1 MTSKHSARHAVH
13 VAGFPVQEKAVFEQ
27 FFHIAG
33 QRPPGWWL
41 TDKIE
46 EAAVVLLRAS
56 YSEDIDA
63 FYGQISPW
71 QKVVIIGLSDFGTGW
86 PFMPRPIKLMAILNK
101 INELV
106 RHGEL
111 GRVADTVPASVEQL
125 ANSTQVSQASQQASQ
140 TGHAMQATQPMPLR
154 AAVPERTSA
163 PAPLM
168 PPIAANL
175 QRAAPV
181 PAPLEAP
188 VHQPP
193 GTVSLDGARSVPV
206 SVPRVAA
213 PVPRQVVHAPAAQ
226 PPAPV
231 PKPAAAAPLAKQA
244 LGKVLVVDDSDVAL
258 KFMQNRLRQ
267 FGYEGQL
274 ARSGE
279 EALALVA
286 EDDFKFVFM
295 DVMMTGLDGYQT
307 CKAIKQNKARK
318 GAAPVVVMLTSRGG
332 TIDKIR
338 GTMAGCDA
346 YLTKP
351 LNEKHLV
358 TILVKH
364 DPAMAA
370 ELQNTDGASRFLT
383 SDRSASRAS

>member
-13 VAGFPVQEKAVFEQ
+13 VAGFPAQEKSVFEQ

-41 TDKIE
+41 TNKIE

-71 QKVVIIGLSDFGTGW
+71 QKVIVIGLSDFGTGW

-106 RHGEL
+106 RQGEL
-111 GRVADTVPASVEQL
+111 GRVADTVPASLDQL
-125 ANSTQVSQASQQASQ
+125 A
-140 TGHAMQATQPMPLR
+140 QATQPMPLR
-154 AAVPERTSA
+154 AVVPERTSA

-168 PPIAANL
+168 PAFVEHL
-175 QRAAPV
+175 QTMTPVAVPLAVPV
-181 PAPLEAP
+181 PL
-188 VHQPP
+188 PP
-193 GTVSLDGARSVPV
+193 GTVSIDNARSFVAPTA
-206 SVPRVAA
+206 RVAA
-213 PVPRQVVHAPAAQ
+213 PVPRQVVQ
-226 PPAPV
+226 VPV
-231 PKPAAAAPLAKQA
+231 DKPQASLQKPAAVAPVAKQA

-286 EDDFKFVFM
+286 EADFKFVFM

-307 CKAIKQNKARK
+307 CKAIKQNKART
-318 GAAPVVVMLTSRGG
+318 GTAPVVVMLTSRGG

-370 ELQNTDGASRFLT
+370 ELQNTDGASRFLA
-383 SDRSASRAS
+383 SDRPASRFN

>member
-1 MTSKHSARHAVH
+1 MTTTHSARHAIH
-13 VAGFPVQEKAVFEQ
+13 VAGFPASEAAVFAQ

-46 EAAVVLLRAS
+46 GAAVVLLRAS
-56 YSEDIDA
+56 YSEDVDA
-63 FYGQISPW
+63 FYGQILPW
-71 QKVVIIGLSDFGTGW
+71 QKVIIIGLSDFGTGW

-101 INELV
+101 INDMV
-106 RHGEL
+106 RQGDL
-111 GRVADTVPASVEQL
+111 RRVADTVPASLEQL
-125 ANSTQVSQASQQASQ
+125 NRSA
-140 TGHAMQATQPMPLR
+140 QATQPMPLR
-154 AAVPERTSA
+154 AAVPERSSA

-168 PPIAANL
+168 PPFAEHLQTAAATPAPTP
-175 QRAAPV
+175 AAPPLAV
-181 PAPLEAP
+181 PVSLPS
-188 VHQPP
+188 
-193 GTVSLDGARSVPV
+193 GTVSIDNARSFVAP
-206 SVPRVAA
+206 PARMAA
-213 PVPRQVVHAPAAQ
+213 PLPRQVVQAPAAK
-226 PPAPV
+226 PPAPT

-370 ELQNTDGASRFLT
+370 ELQSTDGASRLLV
-383 SDRSASRAS
+383 SDRPASRFN

>member
-13 VAGFPVQEKAVFEQ
+13 VAGFSTQEKSVFEQ

-41 TDKIE
+41 TSKIE

-56 YSEDIDA
+56 YSEDIDG

-71 QKVVIIGLSDFGTGW
+71 QKVIIIGLSDFGTGW

-106 RHGEL
+106 RQGQL
-111 GRVADTVPASVEQL
+111 GRVADTVPASLEQL
-125 ANSTQVSQASQQASQ
+125 TKSAPASQVA
-140 TGHAMQATQPMPLR
+140 HAMQATQPMPLR
-154 AAVPERTSA
+154 AVVAERTSA

-168 PPIAANL
+168 PSFVENVQTAAPVSIPIAA
-175 QRAAPV
+175 
-181 PAPLEAP
+181 PAHL
-188 VHQPP
+188 PP
-193 GTVSLDGARSVPV
+193 GTVSIDNARSFVAPTA
-206 SVPRVAA
+206 RVAA
-213 PVPRQVVHAPAAQ
+213 PVPRQLVPAQASKPQ
-226 PPAPV
+226 TTPQKPVPAPPPV
-231 PKPAAAAPLAKQA
+231 AKQA

-318 GAAPVVVMLTSRGG
+318 GTAPVVVMLTSRGG

-364 DPAMAA
+364 DAAMAA
-370 ELQNTDGASRFLT
+370 ELQSTEGASRFLT
-383 SDRSASRAS
+383 NDRPASRFS